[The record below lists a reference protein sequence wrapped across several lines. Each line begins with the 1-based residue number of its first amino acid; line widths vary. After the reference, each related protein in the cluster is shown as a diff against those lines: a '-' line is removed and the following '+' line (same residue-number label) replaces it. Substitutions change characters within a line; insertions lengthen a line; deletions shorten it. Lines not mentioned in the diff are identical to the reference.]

1 MDTVSEARLSEC
13 MFIHICMLSEI
24 VHIAR
29 GADCTF
35 ADGKKSIREKRNTNG
50 EAIKLQHRT
59 EHKSYSISA
68 FSPLPAPHRLVL
80 IGYLRDLTV
89 KRLAVRRE
97 NRRDEE
103 QSSLL

>member
-1 MDTVSEARLSEC
+1 MLVGLIARLRME
-13 MFIHICMLSEI
+13 
-24 VHIAR
+24 
-29 GADCTF
+29 
-35 ADGKKSIREKRNTNG
+35 KKSIREERNKNG

-68 FSPLPAPHRLVL
+68 FSPLLAHRLVL

-97 NRRDEE
+97 KRRDEE
-103 QSSLL
+103 EQFVVE